1 MIRTKFTT
9 KSLTHL
15 VELSEEFESK
25 LHIWSE
31 DNINATWETEIL
43 IGDYEYFIIVT
54 VENEEDNDTNKLE
67 L

>member
-9 KSLTHL
+9 KDLTRL
-15 VELSEEFESK
+15 IELMEEFEHK

-31 DNINATWETEIL
+31 ANMNATWDLEIQ
-43 IGDYEYFIIVT
+43 IGDYEYYIIVT
-54 VENEEDNDTNKLE
+54 VENEEDNNTNRLE

>member
-15 VELSEEFESK
+15 IELMEEFETK
-25 LHIWSE
+25 LHVWSE
-31 DNINATWETEIL
+31 NNMNATWDLEIQ
-43 IGDYEYFIIVT
+43 IGNYEYYIIVT
-54 VENEEDNDTNKLE
+54 VENEENNDTNKLE

>member
-9 KSLTHL
+9 TSLTNL
-15 VELSEEFESK
+15 IELMDEFETKLHVWSEE
-25 LHIWSE
+25 
-31 DNINATWETEIL
+31 NMNATWDLDIL
-43 IGDYEYFIIVT
+43 IGDYEYHIIVT

>member
-15 VELSEEFESK
+15 IELAKEFEDK

-31 DNINATWETEIL
+31 DNMNATWETEIL

>member
-15 VELSEEFESK
+15 IELSEEFESK
-25 LHIWSE
+25 LYLWSE
-31 DNINATWETEIL
+31 ENMNATWETEIQ
-43 IGDYEYFIIVT
+43 IGDYEYHIIVT
-54 VENEEDNDTNKLE
+54 VEDEEDNDTNRLE